1 MTSRTFHSVQALRAI
16 AALLVVLFHLQIVE
30 QKYSAASP
38 VIPALTRFANSG
50 VDLFFVLSGFV
61 MTTIAAGSYGSPRN
75 AGQFLIRRGW
85 RLLPLYWLYTT
96 VVVVLMLVAPG
107 MANSSYQDQS
117 VIASY
122 LLWPQPQLPLLTVGW
137 TLIHE
142 MFFYLVMAA
151 MIAFARESRLPW
163 LLLGWAVITLGAHH
177 LLGAAAAPWQRIASS
192 PLTLEFIAG
201 ALVGLYWNR
210 LPARLALPVAGIG
223 AAGFVGTMLALAYV
237 DAQIPSASVHAL
249 GFGLPAAL
257 LTLGLARWE
266 RAAAPSLPRPL
277 LLIGDSSY
285 SLYLSHVFVISAMGR
300 LWQKSGLNTSGWQ
313 SCVFVL
319 VTVLACIAA
328 GLVSWRMFERP
339 LQQVPFLRRGKRP
352 EARPAPG

>member
-1 MTSRTFHSVQALRAI
+1 MTRRTFHSVQALRAI

-30 QKYSAASP
+30 QKYSATSP
-38 VIPALTRFANSG
+38 VIPALMRFADSG

-75 AGQFLIRRGW
+75 AGRFLVRRGW
-85 RLLPLYWLYTT
+85 RVLPLYWFYTSI
-96 VVVVLMLVAPG
+96 VVLLMLLAPG
-107 MANSSYQDQS
+107 MANSAYQEQS
-117 VIASY
+117 ITASY
-122 LLWPQPQLPLLTVGW
+122 LLWPQSQLPLLTVGW

-163 LLLGWAVITLGAHH
+163 LLLGWATITLTAHH
-177 LLGAAAAPWQRIASS
+177 FLGSTAAPWQRVASS

-201 ALVGLYWNR
+201 AMVGLYWNR
-210 LPARLALPVAGIG
+210 LPARLALPVAGLG
-223 AAGFVGTMLALAYV
+223 VVGFMGTVLALAHF
-237 DAQIPSASVHAL
+237 DAPAPSAALRAL

-257 LTLGLARWE
+257 LTLGLVRWE
-266 RAAAPSLPRPL
+266 HTTPPSLPRPL

-300 LWQKSGLNTSGWQ
+300 LWQKTGLNTAAWQ
-313 SCVFVL
+313 SCLFVL
-319 VTVLACIAA
+319 LTVLACLMA
-328 GLVSWRMFERP
+328 GLVSWRMLERP
-339 LQQVPFLRRGKRP
+339 LQQLPFLRRKKLP
-352 EARPAPG
+352 EARPIPG

>member
-1 MTSRTFHSVQALRAI
+1 MTSRPFHSVQALRAI
-16 AALLVVLFHLQIVE
+16 AALLVVLFHLEIVE

-38 VIPALTRFANSG
+38 VIPALLRFADSG

-61 MTTIAAGSYGSPRN
+61 MTTIAAGRYGSPRN
-75 AGQFLIRRGW
+75 AAQFLVRRGW
-85 RLLPLYWLYTT
+85 RVLPLYWFYTSI
-96 VVVVLMLVAPG
+96 VVLLMLVAPG
-107 MANSSYQDQS
+107 MANSSYQDQNI
-117 VIASY
+117 VASY

-151 MIAFARESRLPW
+151 LIAFARQSQLPW
-163 LLLGWAVITLGAHH
+163 LLLGWAVITLAAHH
-177 LLGAAAAPWQRIASS
+177 LLGPTAAPWQRIASS

-210 LPARLALPVAGIG
+210 LPARLALPTAGIG
-223 AAGFVGTMLALAYV
+223 AAGFVGVMLALAHV
-237 DAQIPSASVHAL
+237 DAQATSASLRML

-257 LTLGLARWE
+257 ITLGLVRWE
-266 RAAAPSLPRPL
+266 RATEPSLPRPL

-300 LWQKSGLNTSGWQ
+300 LWQKSGLNTAVWHSWL
-313 SCVFVL
+313 FVL
-319 VTVLACIAA
+319 LAVLACVAA
-328 GLVSWRMFERP
+328 GLISWRMLERP
-339 LQQVPFLRRGKRP
+339 LQQLRFLRRGKRP
-352 EARPAPG
+352 EPRPMPG